1 MRETP
6 VFSAK
11 ISNGSR
17 TLRFISVG
25 CCIFHLRFS
34 LRFRFRLGLRR
45 RFGLGFR
52 LGIGGGLRVALVLRF
67 WPRCG
72 FSRWLAGCGFS
83 LRFVNCPDHVER
95 ALWVVFEFI
104 VQDSLA
110 SIERVFE
117 TDEFSL
123 DASKLLSGEEW
134 LGEESLQPAGAG
146 DYVTVFWRQLFQ
158 AEHGDDVLQ
167 I

>member
-17 TLRFISVG
+17 TLRFISGG

-52 LGIGGGLRVALVLRF
+52 LGIGGGLRVALGLG
-67 WPRCG
+67 CG
-72 FSRWLAGCGFS
+72 PWSGSSRGLAGCGFS
-83 LRFVNCPDHVER
+83 LSFVNCPDHVER

-110 SIERVFE
+110 AIERVFE

-123 DASKLLSGEEW
+123 DAAKLLGGEEW
-134 LGEESLQPAGAG
+134 LREESLKPPFSA
-146 DYVTVFWRQLFQ
+146 
-158 AEHGDDVLQ
+158 AEQFSGIKGKLVS
-167 I
+167 